1 MYILVRKEKYPH
13 DVLPVSKMNAVT
25 WIICTSCDVKIDDE
39 CVVKQRNGIEEHYHP
54 GCARV
59 RNIPLPLQIKFI

>member
-1 MYILVRKEKYPH
+1 
-13 DVLPVSKMNAVT
+13 MNAVKD
-25 WIICTSCDVKIDDE
+25 IICSGCDRVIDGE

-59 RNIPLPLQIKFI
+59 RNISLPLQIRFI